1 MSGFKDYDQYDAL
14 GLAHL
19 VAKGDVTPG
28 ELLDEAIN
36 RLEAV
41 NGTLNA
47 VTLKHYDEA
56 RASIDA
62 GLPDG
67 PFKGVPFLLKDL
79 HLLMKGTITTFGSAA
94 FRDNMADHDSTLTE
108 RYRKAGMVIFGKTNT
123 PEFGLAGTTEPRLF
137 GPTRNPWNTEH
148 SPGGSSGGAAAAVA
162 AGVLPIANAS
172 DGGGSIR
179 IPAAACGLFGMK
191 PTRAR
196 TPMGPDRG
204 EGWGGMSI
212 SHAVSRTVRDNAALL
227 DATCGPA
234 PGDPYHCPAPAR
246 PFLQEVTTTPR
257 ALRIAM
263 TATGP
268 NGNRADAAVQAGL
281 DATAKLLEQLGHT
294 VVEDAPQID
303 AGEMALAQVGLIAS
317 STALAL
323 DQRSEALGR
332 PVSQQ
337 DVEHITWAIA
347 ENGRALSGPD
357 YARGSLLIHQFG
369 RKVADFMTDTYD
381 VLLSPTLALPPVPL
395 GTVNMNSDDIAAY
408 LDINA
413 RYMPYAGLFNMTGQP
428 SMSVPLHWTDTGL
441 PVGMMFTGAFGDEAT
456 LFQLAGQLEQAQP
469 WADKRPP
476 VHAGS

>member
-1 MSGFKDYDQYDAL
+1 MGGFAEYDDYDAL
-14 GLAHL
+14 GLAAL
-19 VAKGDVTPG
+19 VAAGEVSPG
-28 ELLDEAIN
+28 ELLDEAIA

-56 RASIDA
+56 RAAIDA
-62 GLPDG
+62 GLPKG
-67 PFKGVPFLLKDL
+67 PFRGVPFLLKDL
-79 HLLMKGTITTFGSAA
+79 HLLMRGTVTTYGSAS
-94 FRDNMADHDSTLTE
+94 FRDNVADHDSTLTE
-108 RYRKAGMVIFGKTNT
+108 RYRQAGLVIFGKTNT

-227 DATCGPA
+227 DATSGPA
-234 PGDPYHCPAPAR
+234 PGDPYAAPPPAR
-246 PFLQEVTTTPR
+246 PFLDEAATDP
-257 ALRIAM
+257 APLRIAM

-268 NGNRADAAVQAGL
+268 NGSTCDGEVRTGL
-281 DATAKLLEQLGHT
+281 DATVRLLEDLGHR
-294 VVEDAPQID
+294 VEEAAPPID
-303 AGEMALAQVGLIAS
+303 AAEMAFAQVSLIAS
-317 STALAL
+317 NIALTL
-323 DQRSEALGR
+323 DQRAETLGR

-337 DVEHITWAIA
+337 DVERITWAIA
-347 ENGRALSGPD
+347 ENGRGLAGAD
-357 YARGSLLIHQFG
+357 YARGSLLIHRFG
-369 RKVADFMTDTYD
+369 RAVAGFMADYD

-395 GTVNMNSDDIAAY
+395 GTVNMDSDDIAAY

-413 RYMPYAGLFNMTGQP
+413 RYMPYTALFNMTGQP
-428 SMSVPLHWTDTGL
+428 SMSVPLHWTPQGL
-441 PVGMMFTGAFGDEAT
+441 PVGMMFTGRFGDEAT
-456 LFQLAGQLEQAQP
+456 LFRLAGQLERASP
-469 WADKRPP
+469 WQHRRPS
-476 VHAGS
+476 VHAGA